1 MGKKHKGGRSDRYGT
16 SHKLGVRMNP
26 RSITVAALMGLTCI
40 GAVPTAAA
48 LAQQATVSA
57 GTFDAEVAA
66 ARAAMMGDP
75 EAALRHASTAT
86 ALSAQTTDV
95 QARPVQEATGSWLEA
110 EALMRVNRPQQ
121 AGPAIERGMALV
133 TEHAPGTKLHADLLR
148 TRAALSLVTGQVP
161 SALADL
167 LAARDMYRTLGEA
180 RSQAIVLQN
189 LGSLYSQGRH
199 FERALRYYQESSEA
213 FAGDPALTLSTHNNR
228 GNALKEMGRFIDAER
243 EFGLALQVA
252 QQMGSELL
260 QARILSNLASAQALR
275 GDDSQAET
283 NVQLGLALAHRS
295 ALGWEPYLWGVRA
308 QIALARHDL
317 PTARTYIERTFAGM
331 DLDGSNMSYREFH
344 DTARRIYSAL
354 GDATSAARHTIAFR
368 RLDDQ
373 GRTIAAST
381 SAALSTGP
389 MMIADVERSPDALTA
404 GTQIA
409 SSRMAY

>member
-1 MGKKHKGGRSDRYGT
+1 
-16 SHKLGVRMNP
+16 MNP
-26 RSITVAALMGLTCI
+26 RSITVAALVGLTCI
-40 GAVPTAAA
+40 GAIPTAAA
-48 LAQQATVSA
+48 PAQQAEVTG

-75 EAALRHASTAT
+75 EAALRHARAAT
-86 ALSAQTTDV
+86 ALGARTADLH
-95 QARPVQEATGSWLEA
+95 ARPIQEATGSWLEA
-110 EALMRVNRPQQ
+110 EAQMRVNRPQQ

-133 TEHAPGTKLHADLLR
+133 TEHAPGTKLHADLLKA
-148 TRAALSLVTGQVP
+148 RAALSLVTGQVQ

-167 LAARDMYRTLGEA
+167 LAARDMYRALGEA

-199 FERALRYYQESSEA
+199 FERALRYYEESSEA
-213 FAGDPALTLSTHNNR
+213 FAADPALTLSTHNNR
-228 GNALKEMGRFIDAER
+228 GNALKEMGRYAEAER

-381 SAALSTGP
+381 SAALRTGP
-389 MMIADVERSPDALTA
+389 MMIAGAEPWSAAPAVEMAA
-404 GTQIA
+404 A
-409 SSRMAY
+409 STRLAR